1 MTGNGKTDKKFHTLQ
16 HQISVVFICLLLLSI
31 FTITLING
39 LFLEKYYVS
48 KKVEVLEEAKEVLSQ
63 MNLDDILQYDTD
75 IEEDKKGATDEISDE
90 IERSSSRNN
99 LTWIIVNEENSGY
112 YYWGENNM
120 AKMLRSKLFGYINN
134 LDQDMQHSRVLKK
147 TDTCTMWQV
156 HDRFAGMEYVECWGQ
171 FDNGYY
177 FLIRSPLESIKESAS
192 ISNSFYFIVGI
203 IIIVVS
209 GIVILVMTNRIT
221 RPISELTKLSEKMSD
236 LDFDARY
243 QSRAGNEI
251 DVLGDNFN
259 KMSRK
264 LESTISELK
273 SANNK
278 LQKDIEDKIKIDEMR
293 KEFLDNVSHELK
305 TPIALIQGYAEGLNE
320 NISDDPES
328 REFYCEVIMDEA
340 SKMNKLVKNLLTL
353 NQLESG
359 KDAPVMERF
368 DIVSLIRG
376 VLGSM
381 HIMIEQKEATVIFEE
396 TEPVYV
402 WADEFKIEE
411 VVTNYTSNALNHLDG
426 ERKVEI
432 KVLQEEDCVKVTVFN
447 TGTPIPEEDIP
458 NLWNKFCDVMGRPEL
473 AEDERFISNDKRVA
487 NKEIL
492 IDLIQE
498 WLRTF
503 AHVSDAVDR
512 LMDAGIPCAKIYNM
526 IDVDEDPHFNQCG
539 WIANM
544 PMADGMTSVRTR
556 RFPADPFEFSEFS
569 AEYRKAPALG
579 ENNHEVLGALG
590 YSKKEIDEME
600 AEWEAKIKHKK

>member
-1 MTGNGKTDKKFHTLQ
+1 MTVNENTGEKGLPGEKTDEKEIQKKLKNESAPAEKSQKNKKRMKRVKAKKFHSLK
-16 HQISVVFICLLLLSI
+16 HQISVLFIGLLLLSI
-31 FTITLING
+31 FGITLING

-48 KKVEVLEEAKEVLSQ
+48 KKVEALEEAKVLLSQ
-63 MNLDDILQYDTD
+63 MNLDDILEYDTD
-75 IEEDKKGATDEISDE
+75 SGEDTKEAKAEIPDE
-90 IERSSSRNN
+90 IEWNSSRNN

-120 AKMLRSKLFGYINN
+120 AKMLRSKLFGYVND
-134 LDQDMQHSRVLKK
+134 LDKDMERSRILKQ

-177 FLIRSPLESIKESAS
+177 FLIRSPLESIKESAA
-192 ISNSFYFIVGI
+192 ISNSFYFVVGA
-203 IIIVVS
+203 IIVVIS
-209 GIVILVMTNRIT
+209 GLIILVVTSRIT

-236 LDFDARY
+236 LDFEARY
-243 QSRAGNEI
+243 QSWAGNEI

-368 DIVSLIRG
+368 DIVSLIKG
-376 VLGSM
+376 VIGSM
-381 HIMIEQKEATVIFEE
+381 HIVIEQKEATVIFEE

-402 WADEFKIEE
+402 WADEFKTEE

-432 KVLQEEDCVKVTVFN
+432 KVLREGDCVKVTVFN

-458 NLWNKFCDVMGRPEL
+458 NLWNKF
-473 AEDERFISNDKRVA
+473 
-487 NKEIL
+487 
-492 IDLIQE
+492 
-498 WLRTF
+498 
-503 AHVSDAVDR
+503 
-512 LMDAGIPCAKIYNM
+512 Y
-526 IDVDEDPHFNQCG
+526 
-539 WIANM
+539 
-544 PMADGMTSVRTR
+544 
-556 RFPADPFEFSEFS
+556 
-569 AEYRKAPALG
+569 
-579 ENNHEVLGALG
+579 
-590 YSKKEIDEME
+590 
-600 AEWEAKIKHKK
+600 

>member
-1 MTGNGKTDKKFHTLQ
+1 MKTVKKPRKKPRKFHSLKR
-16 HQISVVFICLLLLSI
+16 QISVLFIGLLLLSI

-48 KKVEVLEEAKEVLSQ
+48 KKVEVLLEARNVLSQ
-63 MNLDDILQYDTD
+63 MNLDDFLEYDKD
-75 IEEDKKGATDEISDE
+75 SDGDSGNNNENAADEIPDE
-90 IERSSSRNN
+90 IEHSSSRNN

-120 AKMLRSKLFGYINN
+120 AKMLRSKLFGYIND
-134 LDQDMQHSRVLKK
+134 LDKDMERSHTLKK
-147 TDTCTMWQV
+147 TDNCTIWQV

-177 FLIRSPLESIKESAS
+177 YLVRSPLESIKESAS
-192 ISNSFYFIVGI
+192 ISNSFYFFVGAA
-203 IIIVVS
+203 IIVIS
-209 GIVILVMTNRIT
+209 GVIILVVTSRIT
-221 RPISELTKLSEKMSD
+221 RPISELTKLSEKMSN
-236 LDFDARY
+236 LDFEARY
-243 QSRAGNEI
+243 QSHAGNEI

-273 SANNK
+273 SVNNK

-320 NISDDPES
+320 NSSDDPES

-396 TEPVYV
+396 TESVYV
-402 WADEFKIEE
+402 WADEFKTEE

-426 ERKVEI
+426 ERKIEI
-432 KVLQEEDCVKVTVFN
+432 KVLREGDCVKVTVFN
-447 TGTPIPEEDIP
+447 TGTPIPEEDLP
-458 NLWNKFCDVMGRPEL
+458 NLWNKFYKV
-473 AEDERFISNDKRVA
+473 DKA
-487 NKEIL
+487 
-492 IDLIQE
+492 
-498 WLRTF
+498 
-503 AHVSDAVDR
+503 
-512 LMDAGIPCAKIYNM
+512 
-526 IDVDEDPHFNQCG
+526 
-539 WIANM
+539 
-544 PMADGMTSVRTR
+544 RTR
-556 RFPADPFEFSEFS
+556 EYGGSGIGLSIVKAIIEGMNQKYGVCNYDNGVEFWFTLDC
-569 AEYRKAPALG
+569 RQ
-579 ENNHEVLGALG
+579 
-590 YSKKEIDEME
+590 
-600 AEWEAKIKHKK
+600 

>member
-1 MTGNGKTDKKFHTLQ
+1 MTLKKNADDKERQKKDSQKQDRHVLKTEPGKKHGKHGKTRKFHSLK
-16 HQISVVFICLLLLSI
+16 HQISVLFICLLLLSI
-31 FTITLING
+31 FSITLING
-39 LFLEKYYVS
+39 LFLEKYYVTR
-48 KKVEVLEEAKEVLSQ
+48 KVEVLQEAKEILSQ
-63 MNLDDILQYDTD
+63 MNLEDIMKYDAD
-75 IEEDKKGATDEISDE
+75 SESDEEAEEEIPDE

-112 YYWGENNM
+112 YYWGEYNM
-120 AKMLRSKLFGYINN
+120 SKMLRSKLFGYIND
-134 LDQDMQHSRVLKK
+134 LDQDMERSRVIRQR
-147 TDTCTMWQV
+147 DDCTIWQV

-192 ISNSFYFIVGI
+192 ISNSFYFVVGTI
-203 IIIVVS
+203 MVVIS
-209 GIVILVMTNRIT
+209 GVIILVVTNRIT

-243 QSRAGNEI
+243 ESWAGNEI

-432 KVLQEEDCVKVTVFN
+432 KVLRETDCVKVTVFN

-458 NLWNKFCDVMGRPEL
+458 NLWNKFYKV
-473 AEDERFISNDKRVA
+473 DKA
-487 NKEIL
+487 
-492 IDLIQE
+492 
-498 WLRTF
+498 
-503 AHVSDAVDR
+503 
-512 LMDAGIPCAKIYNM
+512 
-526 IDVDEDPHFNQCG
+526 
-539 WIANM
+539 
-544 PMADGMTSVRTR
+544 RTR
-556 RFPADPFEFSEFS
+556 EYGGSGIGLSIVKAIIEGMNQKYGVCNYDNGVEFWFTLDC
-569 AEYRKAPALG
+569 RQ
-579 ENNHEVLGALG
+579 
-590 YSKKEIDEME
+590 
-600 AEWEAKIKHKK
+600 

>member
-1 MTGNGKTDKKFHTLQ
+1 
-16 HQISVVFICLLLLSI
+16 
-31 FTITLING
+31 
-39 LFLEKYYVS
+39 
-48 KKVEVLEEAKEVLSQ
+48 
-63 MNLDDILQYDTD
+63 
-75 IEEDKKGATDEISDE
+75 
-90 IERSSSRNN
+90 
-99 LTWIIVNEENSGY
+99 
-112 YYWGENNM
+112 
-120 AKMLRSKLFGYINN
+120 
-134 LDQDMQHSRVLKK
+134 
-147 TDTCTMWQV
+147 MWQV

-177 FLIRSPLESIKESAS
+177 FLIRSPLESIKESAA
-192 ISNSFYFIVGI
+192 ISNSFYFIVGA
-203 IIIVVS
+203 IIVVIS
-209 GIVILVMTNRIT
+209 GLVILVVTNRIT
-221 RPISELTKLSEKMSD
+221 RPISELTKLSERMSD

-243 QSRAGNEI
+243 QSWAGNEI

-328 REFYCEVIMDEA
+328 RAFYCEVIMDEA

-381 HIMIEQKEATVIFEE
+381 NIMIEQKEATVIFEE

-426 ERKVEI
+426 EHKIEI
-432 KVLQEEDCVKVTVFN
+432 KVLRESDCVKVTVFN
-447 TGTPIPEEDIP
+447 TGTPISEEDLP
-458 NLWNKFCDVMGRPEL
+458 NLWNKFYKV
-473 AEDERFISNDKRVA
+473 DKA
-487 NKEIL
+487 
-492 IDLIQE
+492 
-498 WLRTF
+498 
-503 AHVSDAVDR
+503 
-512 LMDAGIPCAKIYNM
+512 
-526 IDVDEDPHFNQCG
+526 
-539 WIANM
+539 
-544 PMADGMTSVRTR
+544 RTR
-556 RFPADPFEFSEFS
+556 EYGGSGIGLSIVKAIIEGMNQKYGVCNYDNGVEFWFTLDC
-569 AEYRKAPALG
+569 RQ
-579 ENNHEVLGALG
+579 
-590 YSKKEIDEME
+590 
-600 AEWEAKIKHKK
+600 

>member
-1 MTGNGKTDKKFHTLQ
+1 MTVNENTGEKGLPGEKTDEKEIQKKLKNKSAPAEKSQKNKKHKKRVKAKKFHSLK
-16 HQISVVFICLLLLSI
+16 HQISVLFIGLLLLSI
-31 FTITLING
+31 FGITLING

-48 KKVEVLEEAKEVLSQ
+48 KKVEALEEAKVLLSQ
-63 MNLDDILQYDTD
+63 MNLDDILEYDTD
-75 IEEDKKGATDEISDE
+75 SGEDTKEAKAEIPDE
-90 IERSSSRNN
+90 IEWNSSRNN

-120 AKMLRSKLFGYINN
+120 AKMLRSKLFGYVND
-134 LDQDMQHSRVLKK
+134 LDKDMERSRILKQ

-177 FLIRSPLESIKESAS
+177 FLIRSPLESIKESVA
-192 ISNSFYFIVGI
+192 ISNSFYFVVGA
-203 IIIVVS
+203 IIVVIS
-209 GIVILVMTNRIT
+209 GLIILVVTSRIT

-236 LDFDARY
+236 LDFEARY
-243 QSRAGNEI
+243 QSWAGNEI

-353 NQLESG
+353 NKLESG

-368 DIVSLIRG
+368 DIVSLIKG
-376 VLGSM
+376 VIGSM
-381 HIMIEQKEATVIFEE
+381 HIVIEQKEATVIFEE

-402 WADEFKIEE
+402 WADEFKTEE

-432 KVLQEEDCVKVTVFN
+432 KVLREGDCVKVTVFN

-458 NLWNKFCDVMGRPEL
+458 NLWNKFYKV
-473 AEDERFISNDKRVA
+473 DKA
-487 NKEIL
+487 
-492 IDLIQE
+492 
-498 WLRTF
+498 
-503 AHVSDAVDR
+503 
-512 LMDAGIPCAKIYNM
+512 
-526 IDVDEDPHFNQCG
+526 
-539 WIANM
+539 
-544 PMADGMTSVRTR
+544 RTR
-556 RFPADPFEFSEFS
+556 EYGGSGIGLSIVKAIVEGMNQKYGVCNYDNGVEFWFTLDC
-569 AEYRKAPALG
+569 RQ
-579 ENNHEVLGALG
+579 
-590 YSKKEIDEME
+590 
-600 AEWEAKIKHKK
+600 

>member
-1 MTGNGKTDKKFHTLQ
+1 MIRKKNTDDAGQSMKEASKQPEKETWRKFHKKRGTKAKKFHSLKK
-16 HQISVVFICLLLLSI
+16 QISILFISLLLLSI
-31 FTITLING
+31 FSITLING

-48 KKVEVLEEAKEVLSQ
+48 RKVEVLEEAKEVLSQ
-63 MNLDDILQYDTD
+63 MDLDDILKYDTD
-75 IEEDKKGATDEISDE
+75 SDDESDETAEEIPDE

-112 YYWGENNM
+112 YYWGEYNM
-120 AKMLRSKLFGYINN
+120 SKMLRSKLFGYMND
-134 LDQDMQHSRVLKK
+134 LDQDMEHSHVIRT
-147 TDTCTMWQV
+147 TDTCTIWQV

-192 ISNSFYFIVGI
+192 ISNNFYFAVGA
-203 IIIVVS
+203 V
-209 GIVILVMTNRIT
+209 IVILSGLVILVVTSRIT
-221 RPISELTKLSEKMSD
+221 RPISELTKLSERMSD

-328 REFYCEVIMDEA
+328 RAFYCEVIMDEA

-359 KDAPVMERF
+359 NDAPVMERF

-381 HIMIEQKEATVIFEE
+381 HIIIEQKEADVIFEE

-432 KVLQEEDCVKVTVFN
+432 KVLRENDCVKVTVFN
-447 TGTPIPEEDIP
+447 TGTPIPEEDLP
-458 NLWNKFCDVMGRPEL
+458 NLWNKFYKV
-473 AEDERFISNDKRVA
+473 DKA
-487 NKEIL
+487 
-492 IDLIQE
+492 
-498 WLRTF
+498 
-503 AHVSDAVDR
+503 
-512 LMDAGIPCAKIYNM
+512 
-526 IDVDEDPHFNQCG
+526 
-539 WIANM
+539 
-544 PMADGMTSVRTR
+544 RTR
-556 RFPADPFEFSEFS
+556 EYGGSGIGLSIVKAIMEGMNQKYGVHNYDNGVEFWFTLDC
-569 AEYRKAPALG
+569 RQ
-579 ENNHEVLGALG
+579 
-590 YSKKEIDEME
+590 
-600 AEWEAKIKHKK
+600 

>member
-1 MTGNGKTDKKFHTLQ
+1 MF
-16 HQISVVFICLLLLSI
+16 
-31 FTITLING
+31 
-39 LFLEKYYVS
+39 
-48 KKVEVLEEAKEVLSQ
+48 
-63 MNLDDILQYDTD
+63 
-75 IEEDKKGATDEISDE
+75 
-90 IERSSSRNN
+90 
-99 LTWIIVNEENSGY
+99 
-112 YYWGENNM
+112 
-120 AKMLRSKLFGYINN
+120 
-134 LDQDMQHSRVLKK
+134 
-147 TDTCTMWQV
+147 
-156 HDRFAGMEYVECWGQ
+156 
-171 FDNGYY
+171 
-177 FLIRSPLESIKESAS
+177 
-192 ISNSFYFIVGI
+192 
-203 IIIVVS
+203 S
-209 GIVILVMTNRIT
+209 GIVILVMTNRIN

-458 NLWNKFCDVMGRPEL
+458 NLWNKFYKV
-473 AEDERFISNDKRVA
+473 DKA
-487 NKEIL
+487 
-492 IDLIQE
+492 
-498 WLRTF
+498 
-503 AHVSDAVDR
+503 
-512 LMDAGIPCAKIYNM
+512 
-526 IDVDEDPHFNQCG
+526 
-539 WIANM
+539 
-544 PMADGMTSVRTR
+544 RTR
-556 RFPADPFEFSEFS
+556 EYGGSGIGLSIVKAIIESMNQKYGVCNYDNGVEFWFTLDC
-569 AEYRKAPALG
+569 RQ
-579 ENNHEVLGALG
+579 
-590 YSKKEIDEME
+590 
-600 AEWEAKIKHKK
+600 

>member
-1 MTGNGKTDKKFHTLQ
+1 M
-16 HQISVVFICLLLLSI
+16 
-31 FTITLING
+31 
-39 LFLEKYYVS
+39 
-48 KKVEVLEEAKEVLSQ
+48 
-63 MNLDDILQYDTD
+63 
-75 IEEDKKGATDEISDE
+75 
-90 IERSSSRNN
+90 
-99 LTWIIVNEENSGY
+99 
-112 YYWGENNM
+112 
-120 AKMLRSKLFGYINN
+120 
-134 LDQDMQHSRVLKK
+134 
-147 TDTCTMWQV
+147 
-156 HDRFAGMEYVECWGQ
+156 
-171 FDNGYY
+171 
-177 FLIRSPLESIKESAS
+177 
-192 ISNSFYFIVGI
+192 
-203 IIIVVS
+203 VS

-359 KDAPVMERF
+359 KDGPVMERF

-458 NLWNKFCDVMGRPEL
+458 NLWNKFYKV
-473 AEDERFISNDKRVA
+473 DKA
-487 NKEIL
+487 
-492 IDLIQE
+492 
-498 WLRTF
+498 
-503 AHVSDAVDR
+503 
-512 LMDAGIPCAKIYNM
+512 
-526 IDVDEDPHFNQCG
+526 
-539 WIANM
+539 
-544 PMADGMTSVRTR
+544 RTR
-556 RFPADPFEFSEFS
+556 EYGGSGIGLSIVKAIIESMNQKYGVCNYDNGVEFWFTLDC
-569 AEYRKAPALG
+569 RQ
-579 ENNHEVLGALG
+579 
-590 YSKKEIDEME
+590 
-600 AEWEAKIKHKK
+600 

>member
-1 MTGNGKTDKKFHTLQ
+1 MTGTGKTDKKFHTLQ

-203 IIIVVS
+203 IIIVIS

-305 TPIALIQGYAEGLNE
+305 TPIALIQGYAEGLTE
-320 NISDDPES
+320 GMAEDEDS
-328 REFYCEVIMDEA
+328 RNYYCEVIMDEA
-340 SKMNKLVKNLLTL
+340 GKMNKMVKQLLTL
-353 NQLESG
+353 TALEFG
-359 KDAPVMERF
+359 NDMPVMERF
-368 DIVSLIRG
+368 DITALIRG
-376 VLGSM
+376 ILASAGILLQQKEARVVF
-381 HIMIEQKEATVIFEE
+381 EQKE
-396 TEPVYV
+396 PVWV

-411 VVTNYTSNALNHLDG
+411 VITNYLNNAMNHLDG
-426 ERKVEI
+426 ERQITIGIFREGDQVRI
-432 KVLQEEDCVKVTVFN
+432 TVFN
-447 TGTPIPEEDIP
+447 TGQHIPEEDLD
-458 NLWNKFCDVMGRPEL
+458 NLWTKFYKV
-473 AEDERFISNDKRVA
+473 DKA
-487 NKEIL
+487 
-492 IDLIQE
+492 
-498 WLRTF
+498 
-503 AHVSDAVDR
+503 
-512 LMDAGIPCAKIYNM
+512 
-526 IDVDEDPHFNQCG
+526 
-539 WIANM
+539 
-544 PMADGMTSVRTR
+544 RTR
-556 RFPADPFEFSEFS
+556 EYGGSGIGLSIVKAIMDSHNKSCGVENVDGGVEFWFTVDS
-569 AEYRKAPALG
+569 G
-579 ENNHEVLGALG
+579 V
-590 YSKKEIDEME
+590 
-600 AEWEAKIKHKK
+600 

>member
-1 MTGNGKTDKKFHTLQ
+1 MTGPGKTDKKFHTLQ

-203 IIIVVS
+203 IIIVIS

-381 HIMIEQKEATVIFEE
+381 HIMIEQKEAAVIFEE

-458 NLWNKFCDVMGRPEL
+458 NLWNKFYKV
-473 AEDERFISNDKRVA
+473 DKA
-487 NKEIL
+487 
-492 IDLIQE
+492 
-498 WLRTF
+498 
-503 AHVSDAVDR
+503 
-512 LMDAGIPCAKIYNM
+512 
-526 IDVDEDPHFNQCG
+526 
-539 WIANM
+539 
-544 PMADGMTSVRTR
+544 RTR
-556 RFPADPFEFSEFS
+556 EYGGSGIGLSIVKAIIESMNQKYGVCNYDNGVEFWFTLDC
-569 AEYRKAPALG
+569 RQ
-579 ENNHEVLGALG
+579 
-590 YSKKEIDEME
+590 
-600 AEWEAKIKHKK
+600 

>member
-1 MTGNGKTDKKFHTLQ
+1 MTVNENTGEKGLPGEKTDEKEIQKKLKNKSAPAEKSQKNKKHKKRVKAKKFHSLK
-16 HQISVVFICLLLLSI
+16 HQISVLFIGLLLLSI
-31 FTITLING
+31 FGITLING

-48 KKVEVLEEAKEVLSQ
+48 KKVEALEEAKVLLSQ
-63 MNLDDILQYDTD
+63 MNLDDILEYDTD
-75 IEEDKKGATDEISDE
+75 SGEDTKEAKAEIPDE
-90 IERSSSRNN
+90 IEWNSSRNN

-120 AKMLRSKLFGYINN
+120 AKMLRSKLFGYVND
-134 LDQDMQHSRVLKK
+134 LDKDMERSRILKQ

-177 FLIRSPLESIKESAS
+177 FLIRSPLESIKESVA
-192 ISNSFYFIVGI
+192 ISNSFYFVVGA
-203 IIIVVS
+203 IIVVIS
-209 GIVILVMTNRIT
+209 GLIILVVTSRIT

-236 LDFDARY
+236 LDFEARY
-243 QSRAGNEI
+243 QSWAGNEI

-353 NQLESG
+353 NKLESG

-368 DIVSLIRG
+368 DIVSLIKG
-376 VLGSM
+376 VIGSM
-381 HIMIEQKEATVIFEE
+381 HIVIEQKEATVIFEE

-402 WADEFKIEE
+402 WADEFKTEE

-432 KVLQEEDCVKVTVFN
+432 KVLPEGDCVKVTVFN

-458 NLWNKFCDVMGRPEL
+458 NLWNKFYKV
-473 AEDERFISNDKRVA
+473 DKA
-487 NKEIL
+487 
-492 IDLIQE
+492 
-498 WLRTF
+498 
-503 AHVSDAVDR
+503 
-512 LMDAGIPCAKIYNM
+512 
-526 IDVDEDPHFNQCG
+526 
-539 WIANM
+539 
-544 PMADGMTSVRTR
+544 RTR
-556 RFPADPFEFSEFS
+556 EYGGSGIGLSIVKAIVEGMNQKYGVCNYDNGVEFWFTLDC
-569 AEYRKAPALG
+569 RQ
-579 ENNHEVLGALG
+579 
-590 YSKKEIDEME
+590 
-600 AEWEAKIKHKK
+600 

>member
-1 MTGNGKTDKKFHTLQ
+1 MTVNGNTGEKGLPGEKTDEKEIQKNLKNESAPAEKSQKNKKRKKRVKDKKFHSLK
-16 HQISVVFICLLLLSI
+16 HQISVLFIGLLLLSI
-31 FTITLING
+31 FSITLING

-48 KKVEVLEEAKEVLSQ
+48 KKVEALEEAKVLLSQ
-63 MNLDDILQYDTD
+63 MNLDDILEYDTD
-75 IEEDKKGATDEISDE
+75 SGEDTKEAKAEIPDE
-90 IERSSSRNN
+90 IEWNSSRNN
-99 LTWIIVNEENSGY
+99 LTWIIVNEENSVY

-120 AKMLRSKLFGYINN
+120 AKMLRSKLFGYVND
-134 LDQDMQHSRVLKK
+134 LDKDMERSRILKQ

-177 FLIRSPLESIKESAS
+177 FLIRSPLESIKESAA
-192 ISNSFYFIVGI
+192 ISNSFYFVVGA
-203 IIIVVS
+203 IIVVIS
-209 GIVILVMTNRIT
+209 GLIILVVTSRIT

-236 LDFDARY
+236 LDFEARY
-243 QSRAGNEI
+243 QSWAGNEI

-359 KDAPVMERF
+359 KDAPLMERF
-368 DIVSLIRG
+368 DIVSLIKG
-376 VLGSM
+376 VIGSM

-402 WADEFKIEE
+402 WADEFKTEE

-432 KVLQEEDCVKVTVFN
+432 KVFREGDCVKVTVFN

-458 NLWNKFCDVMGRPEL
+458 NLWNKFYKV
-473 AEDERFISNDKRVA
+473 DKA
-487 NKEIL
+487 
-492 IDLIQE
+492 
-498 WLRTF
+498 
-503 AHVSDAVDR
+503 
-512 LMDAGIPCAKIYNM
+512 
-526 IDVDEDPHFNQCG
+526 
-539 WIANM
+539 
-544 PMADGMTSVRTR
+544 RTR
-556 RFPADPFEFSEFS
+556 EYGGSGIGLSIVKAIVEGMNQKYGVCNYDNGVEFWFTLDC
-569 AEYRKAPALG
+569 RQ
-579 ENNHEVLGALG
+579 
-590 YSKKEIDEME
+590 
-600 AEWEAKIKHKK
+600 